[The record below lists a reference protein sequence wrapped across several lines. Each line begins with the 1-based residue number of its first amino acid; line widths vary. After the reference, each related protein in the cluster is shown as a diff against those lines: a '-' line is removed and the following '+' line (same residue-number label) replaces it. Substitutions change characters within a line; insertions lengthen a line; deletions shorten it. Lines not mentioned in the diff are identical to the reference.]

1 MKKNFLLL
9 LSLMLLLSVS
19 AIAGPRSYQ
28 QAKAIAQ
35 RQAAM
40 LGIEMDA
47 EVAAS
52 AKAAPRMSVSSAVS
66 PSATCYYVFA
76 NGEDKGFTIVSGDDR
91 MPEVVGYSAQ
101 GTYDPDHLPAN
112 YVGFMKAYQETVEAL
127 LKGDAQVSGGLAEA
141 RQWRAERAGTAA
153 VAPLLGG
160 IKWNQGTPYNNMCPL
175 YEDTNG
181 TKRSV
186 TGCVATAMAQ
196 VMMYYQYPKKL
207 KSTIESYNTQTYG
220 IQIPEISSGATYDWD
235 NMLPDYSKSDYNSA
249 QADAVAKLMYHCGAA
264 VKMDYGPLSGA
275 NVTPAILATYF
286 GYDADLMQDLTRT
299 VFTLQQWMTLI
310 DNELKAKRP
319 ILYSGQ
325 ASDGGHEFVCDGSDG
340 KGLYHINWGWG
351 GYQDGYFDLT
361 ILQPQ
366 KGGAGSGSAVDGY
379 NRNCSMII
387 GIAPDNDKV
396 DEPLASY
403 PQIMSINQNAQCG
416 ITWTKTTRANVS
428 DNFLAEATTCFANQS
443 TSDFIGY
450 FAYGIKKGNGSI
462 VPVSN
467 YSRQWNMPKVLPDGR
482 TYGTYDQNPTLTISY
497 PFPQGINVIYPI
509 YSSDTKNWHVCS
521 FYNNQPFII
530 NVDATKLTPV
540 TTPLAATVTAED
552 GLYTGMTNPLTVT
565 FTNSMD
571 MEFNG
576 LVNIYTNTKD
586 NTKPSSP
593 DFDLYITIPARGSV
607 TRQIELPETS
617 SSQQYLWITD
627 VANKEAAIVNGQL
640 FTLTTA
646 AAPNFTI
653 VSSESNATPGKFGE
667 GICYSAKCKLPLV
680 EDDKLVVRFGVR
692 NTGGPGYLDYC
703 FVPYNA
709 ETNKGW
715 IEPNRARA
723 AGNGAI
729 TYVEYTVTPDEV
741 GSHSILVYFNS
752 YDFTTKQYSEFA
764 NCTIGRHYYDIV
776 TGSGQKW
783 IKGNA
788 LIAYVTGVPSS
799 ISSVKIDAGTYVR
812 GEKGAVVIKTDAD
825 KRVGVY
831 HISGQKMA
839 EVRLTAGQEQTVAL
853 RPGLYIV
860 DGIKMM
866 VR

>member
-1 MKKNFLLL
+1 MKKDLLLL

-160 IKWNQGTPYNNMCPL
+160 IKWNQMAPYNNRCPL
-175 YEDTNG
+175 YDGTN
-181 TKRSV
+181 RSV

-196 VMMYYQYPKKL
+196 VMMYYQYPKEL
-207 KSTIESYNTQTYG
+207 KSTIEAYTTKSKG
-220 IQIPEISSGATYDWD
+220 IKIPAINSGETYDWD
-235 NMLPDYSKSDYNSA
+235 NMLPDYSKTDYSSA

-264 VKMDYGPLSGA
+264 VKMDYGPSSGA

-299 VFTLQQWMTLI
+299 CFTLQQWMTLV

-325 ASDGGHEFVCDGSDG
+325 SSGGGHEFVCDGSDG

-379 NRNCSMII
+379 NRDCSMII
-387 GIAPDNDKV
+387 GIAPDNGMV

-403 PQIMSINQNAQCG
+403 PQIMSMDHGGMTG
-416 ITWTKTTRANVS
+416 ITWTKTTREHVLES
-428 DNFLAEATTCFANQS
+428 FQAEARTCFVNQS
-443 TSDFIGY
+443 TTDFSGY
-450 FAYGIKKGNGSI
+450 FAYGIKANGTI
-462 VPVSN
+462 VRVSDYEGGRN
-467 YSRQWNMPKVLPDGR
+467 LPAVKPNGA
-482 TYGTYDQNPTLTISY
+482 TYGTYGDNPELTISY
-497 PFPQGINVIYPI
+497 PFPQGINVIYPV
-509 YSSDTKNWHVCS
+509 YSYDAKNWHVCS

-530 NVDATKLTPV
+530 DVDATKMTPV

-552 GLYTGMTNPLTVT
+552 GLYKGMTNPLTVT

-627 VANKEAAIVNGQL
+627 VANKDEAIVNGQL
-640 FTLTTA
+640 FTLTTV
-646 AAPNFTI
+646 AAPNFTV
-653 VSSESNATPGKFGE
+653 VSSECNATPGQFGVGKYYE
-667 GICYSAKCKLPLV
+667 VDYKLPLV
-680 EDDKLVVRFGVR
+680 DDDKFVVKFGVK

-709 ETNKGW
+709 ETMKGRTY
-715 IEPNRARA
+715 PYKVRA

-729 TYVEYTVTPDEV
+729 TYVEYTVTPEDV
-741 GSHSILVYFNS
+741 GNNSIIVYFNF
-752 YDFTTKQYSEFA
+752 YDFATGRWIDTP
-764 NCTIGRHYYDIV
+764 CTIPSYKIYTP
-776 TGSGQKW
+776 TGSYRNL
-783 IKGNA
+783 KGNT

-799 ISSVKIDAGTYVR
+799 ISSVKTDAGTYVR

-825 KRVGVY
+825 KRVGIY
-831 HISGQKMA
+831 HVGGQKTA
-839 EVRLTAGQEQTVAL
+839 EVRLTAGQEQAVAL
-853 RPGLYIV
+853 RPGIYIV
-860 DGIKMM
+860 EGIKVV

>member
-1 MKKNFLLL
+1 MKKDLLLL

-160 IKWNQGTPYNNMCPL
+160 IKWNQMAPYNNMCPS
-175 YEDTNG
+175 YNG
-181 TKRSV
+181 TNRAV

-196 VMMYYQYPKKL
+196 VMMYYQYPKEL
-207 KSTIESYNTQTYG
+207 KATIKAYTAKSYG

-264 VKMDYGPLSGA
+264 VKMNYGPSSGA
-275 NVTPAILATYF
+275 NVTPIILATYF

-361 ILQPQ
+361 ILQPT

-379 NRNCSMII
+379 NRDCSMII
-387 GIAPDNDKV
+387 GIAPDNGKV

-403 PQIMSINQNAQCG
+403 PQIMSMDHGGMTG
-416 ITWTKTTRANVS
+416 ITWTKTTREHVLES
-428 DNFLAEATTCFANQS
+428 FQAEANTCFVNQS
-443 TSDFIGY
+443 TTDFTGY
-450 FAYGIKKGNGSI
+450 FAYGIKANGTI
-462 VPVSN
+462 VLVSN
-467 YSRQWNMPKVLPDGR
+467 YSRIFTLRAVKPDGG
-482 TYGTYDQNPTLTISY
+482 TYGTYGKNLELTINY
-497 PFPQGINVIYPI
+497 PFPMGINVIYPI

-530 NVDATKLTPV
+530 NVDATTLSPV

-552 GLYTGMTNPLTVT
+552 GLYKGMTNPLTVT

-586 NTKPSSP
+586 NTKPSLP

-627 VANKEAAIVNGQL
+627 VANKDEVIVNGQQ

-646 AAPNFTI
+646 AAPNFTV

-667 GICYSAKCKLPLV
+667 GKYYENDYKLPLV

-692 NTGGPGYLDYC
+692 NTGGPGYLDCC
-703 FVPYNA
+703 FVPRNA
-709 ETNKGW
+709 NTMAGRTYPYKV
-715 IEPNRARA
+715 RA

-729 TYVEYTVTPDEV
+729 TYVEYTVTPEDV
-741 GSHSILVYFNS
+741 GNNSIIVYFNF
-752 YDFTTKQYSEFA
+752 YDFA
-764 NCTIGRHYYDIV
+764 
-776 TGSGQKW
+776 TGKW
-783 IKGNA
+783 IDTPYTIPAYRIYASTGTGYKNLRGNA

-799 ISSVKIDAGTYVR
+799 ISSVKTDAGTYVR

-825 KRVGVY
+825 KRVGIY

-839 EVRLTAGQEQTVAL
+839 DVRLTAGQEQTVAL

>member
-1 MKKNFLLL
+1 MKKDLLLL

-141 RQWRAERAGTAA
+141 RQWRAERANSAA

-181 TKRSV
+181 TNRSV

-196 VMMYYQYPKKL
+196 VMMYYRYPEKL
-207 KSTIESYNTQTYG
+207 KSTIESYTTKAYG
-220 IQIPEISSGATYDWD
+220 INIPAIYSGATYDWD

-264 VKMDYGPLSGA
+264 VKMDYGPSSGA

-325 ASDGGHEFVCDGSDG
+325 SSDGGHEFVCDGSDG

-361 ILQPQ
+361 ILQPT

-379 NRNCSMII
+379 NRDCSMII
-387 GIAPDNDKV
+387 GIAPDNGKV

-403 PQIMSINQNAQCG
+403 PQIMSMDHGGMTG
-416 ITWTKTTRANVS
+416 ITWTKTTREHVLES
-428 DNFLAEATTCFANQS
+428 FQAEANTCFVNQS
-443 TSDFIGY
+443 TTDFTGY
-450 FAYGIKKGNGSI
+450 FAYGIKANGTI
-462 VPVSN
+462 VLVSN
-467 YSRQWNMPKVLPDGR
+467 YSRIFTLRAVKPDGG
-482 TYGTYDQNPTLTISY
+482 TYGTYGKNLELTINY
-497 PFPQGINVIYPI
+497 PFPMGINVIYPI

-552 GLYTGMTNPLTVT
+552 GLYKGMTNPLTVT

-646 AAPNFTI
+646 AAPNFTV

-667 GICYSAKCKLPLV
+667 GKYYENDYKLPLV
-680 EDDKLVVRFGVR
+680 EDDKLVVKFGVK

-715 IEPNRARA
+715 IVPNRARA

-741 GSHSILVYFNS
+741 GSHSIIVYLNF
-752 YDFTTKQYSEFA
+752 YDFATGKWIDTPF
-764 NCTIGRHYYDIV
+764 TIPNYRIYAS
-776 TGSGQKW
+776 TGSGYKN

-831 HISGQKMA
+831 HVGGQKTA

-853 RPGLYIV
+853 RPGIYIV
-860 DGIKMM
+860 EGIKVM

>member
-127 LKGDAQVSGGLAEA
+127 LKGDAQVSGGLAEV
-141 RQWRAERAGTAA
+141 RQWRAERAGSAA

-160 IKWNQGTPYNNMCPL
+160 IKWNQIAPYNNMCPL
-175 YEDTNG
+175 YDGTN
-181 TKRSV
+181 RSV

-196 VMMYYQYPKKL
+196 VMMYYQYPKEL
-207 KSTIESYNTQTYG
+207 KTTIKAYNTQTYG

-235 NMLPDYSKSDYNSA
+235 NMLPDYSKSDYSSA

-275 NVTPAILATYF
+275 NVTPTILATYF
-286 GYDADLMQDLTRT
+286 DYDADLMQDLTRT

-387 GIAPDNDKV
+387 GIAPDNGKV

-462 VPVSN
+462 VLVSN

-627 VANKEAAIVNGQL
+627 VANKDEVIVIGQL

-646 AAPNFTI
+646 AAPNFTV

-667 GICYSAKCKLPLV
+667 GKYYENDYKLPLV
-680 EDDKLVVRFGVR
+680 EDDKLMVRFGVR

-752 YDFTTKQYSEFA
+752 FDFTTNNYSEFA
-764 NCTIGRHYYDIV
+764 NCTIGTHYYDIV

-825 KRVGVY
+825 KHVGIY
-831 HISGQKMA
+831 HVGGQKTA

>member
-1 MKKNFLLL
+1 MKKDLLLL

-160 IKWNQGTPYNNMCPL
+160 IKWNQTEPYNNRCPL
-175 YEDTNG
+175 YDGTN
-181 TKRSV
+181 RSV

-196 VMMYYQYPKKL
+196 VMMYYRYPKAL
-207 KSTIESYNTQTYG
+207 KTTIKAYNTQTYG
-220 IQIPEISSGATYDWD
+220 LQIPEISSGATYDWD
-235 NMLPDYSKSDYNSA
+235 NMLPDYSKSGYTSA
-249 QADAVAKLMYHCGAA
+249 QTDAVAKLMYHCGAA
-264 VKMDYGPLSGA
+264 VEMNYGPSSGA

-299 VFTLQQWMTLI
+299 CFSLQQWMTLI

-319 ILYSGQ
+319 ILYSGKS
-325 ASDGGHEFVCDGSDG
+325 SDGGHEFVCDGSDG

-379 NRNCSMII
+379 NRKCSMII
-387 GIAPDNDKV
+387 GIAPDNGKM

-403 PQIMSINQNAQCG
+403 PQIMSMDHGGMTG
-416 ITWTKTTRANVS
+416 ITWTKTTREYVWES
-428 DNFLAEATTCFANQS
+428 FQAEARTCFANQS
-443 TSDFIGY
+443 TTDFSGY
-450 FAYGIKKGNGSI
+450 FAYGIKANGTI
-462 VPVSN
+462 VLVSN
-467 YSRQWNMPKVLPDGR
+467 YSRIFTLRAVDPDGGSWG
-482 TYGTYDQNPTLTISY
+482 TYGNNPELTISY
-497 PFPQGINVIYPI
+497 PFPRGINVIYPV
-509 YSSDTKNWHVCS
+509 YSYDTKNWHVCS

-530 NVDATKLTPV
+530 DVDATKMTPV
-540 TTPLAATVTAED
+540 TTPLAATVTAEE

-586 NTKPSSP
+586 NTKPRSP

-627 VANKEAAIVNGQL
+627 EANKDEAIVNGQL
-640 FTLTTA
+640 FTLTTVT
-646 AAPNFTI
+646 APKFTV
-653 VSSESNATPGKFGE
+653 VSSESNATPGKFGVGKYYE
-667 GICYSAKCKLPLV
+667 VDYKLPLV

-709 ETNKGW
+709 ETNRGW
-715 IEPNRARA
+715 IEPDRARA

-741 GSHSILVYFNS
+741 GSHSILVYFNF
-752 YDFTTKQYSEFA
+752 YDFATRKWIDTPY
-764 NCTIGRHYYDIV
+764 TIPDYRIYTP
-776 TGSGQKW
+776 TGSSRKL
-783 IKGNA
+783 KGNA

-799 ISSVKIDAGTYVR
+799 ISSVKTDAGTYVR
-812 GEKGAVVIKTDAD
+812 GEKGAVAIKTDAD
-825 KRVGVY
+825 KRVGIY
-831 HISGQKMA
+831 HVGGQKTA

-853 RPGLYIV
+853 RPGIYIV
-860 DGIKMM
+860 EGIKVV

>member
-127 LKGDAQVSGGLAEA
+127 LKGDAQVSGGLAEV

-153 VAPLLGG
+153 VAPLLDG
-160 IKWNQGTPYNNMCPL
+160 IKWDQREPYNNMCPL
-175 YEDTNG
+175 YEGTN
-181 TKRSV
+181 RSV

-196 VMMYYQYPKKL
+196 VMMYYQYPKEL
-207 KSTIESYNTQTYG
+207 ETTIKAYNTQTYG

-387 GIAPDNDKV
+387 GIAPDNGKV

-627 VANKEAAIVNGQL
+627 VANKDEVIVNGQL

-646 AAPNFTI
+646 AAPNFTV

-680 EDDKLVVRFGVR
+680 EDDKLVVRFGVK

>member
-160 IKWNQGTPYNNMCPL
+160 IKWNQRAPYNNMCPL
-175 YEDTNG
+175 YEGTN
-181 TKRSV
+181 RSV

-264 VKMDYGPLSGA
+264 VKMDYGPSSGA
-275 NVTPAILATYF
+275 NVTPTILATYF

-366 KGGAGSGSAVDGY
+366 KRGAGSGSAVDGY

-387 GIAPDNDKV
+387 GIAPDNGKV

-416 ITWTKTTRANVS
+416 ITWTNTTRANVS

-530 NVDATKLTPV
+530 NVDATNLTPV

-646 AAPNFTI
+646 AAPNFTV

-680 EDDKLVVRFGVR
+680 EDDKLMVRFGVR

-752 YDFTTKQYSEFA
+752 YDFTTNNYSEFA

>member
-47 EVAAS
+47 EVTAS

-127 LKGDAQVSGGLAEA
+127 LKGDAQVSGGLAEV
-141 RQWRAERAGTAA
+141 RQWRAERAGSAA
-153 VAPLLGG
+153 VAPLLDG
-160 IKWNQGTPYNNMCPL
+160 IKWDQREPYNNMCPL
-175 YEDTNG
+175 YEGTN
-181 TKRSV
+181 RSV

-361 ILQPQ
+361 ILQPT

-387 GIAPDNDKV
+387 GIAPDNGKV

-450 FAYGIKKGNGSI
+450 FAYGIKMANGTI
-462 VPVSN
+462 VRVSN
-467 YSRQWNMPKVLPDGR
+467 YNGLWELPAVKPDGG

-627 VANKEAAIVNGQL
+627 VANKDEVIVNGQL

-646 AAPNFTI
+646 AAPNFTV

-667 GICYSAKCKLPLV
+667 GICYRAKCKLPLV
-680 EDDKLVVRFGVR
+680 EDDKLVVRFGVK

-741 GSHSILVYFNS
+741 GSHSIIVYLNF
-752 YDFTTKQYSEFA
+752 YDFATGKWIDTPF
-764 NCTIGRHYYDIV
+764 TIPNYRIYAS
-776 TGSGQKW
+776 TGSGYKN

-799 ISSVKIDAGTYVR
+799 ISSVKTDAGTYVR

>member
-1 MKKNFLLL
+1 
-9 LSLMLLLSVS
+9 MLLLSVS

-160 IKWNQGTPYNNMCPL
+160 IKWNQGASYNNMCPL
-175 YEDTNG
+175 YDGTN
-181 TKRSV
+181 RSV

-196 VMMYYQYPKKL
+196 VMMYYQYPKEL
-207 KSTIESYNTQTYG
+207 KTTIKAYNTQTYG

-264 VKMDYGPLSGA
+264 VKMDYGPSSGA
-275 NVTPAILATYF
+275 NVTPTILATYF

-340 KGLYHINWGWG
+340 NGLYHINWGWG

-361 ILQPQ
+361 ILQPT

-379 NRNCSMII
+379 NRDCSMII
-387 GIAPDNDKV
+387 GIAPDNGKV

-482 TYGTYDQNPTLTISY
+482 TYGTYDQNPTLTINY
-497 PFPQGINVIYPI
+497 PFPRGINVIYPI

-521 FYNNQPFII
+521 FSNNQPFII

-627 VANKEAAIVNGQL
+627 VANNDEVIVNGQL

-646 AAPNFTI
+646 AAPNFTV

-667 GICYSAKCKLPLV
+667 GKYYENDYKLPLV

-741 GSHSILVYFNS
+741 GSHSIIVYLNF
-752 YDFTTKQYSEFA
+752 YDFATGKWIDTPF
-764 NCTIGRHYYDIV
+764 TIPNYRIYAS
-776 TGSGQKW
+776 TGSGYKN

-799 ISSVKIDAGTYVR
+799 ISSVKTDAGTYVR
-812 GEKGAVVIKTDAD
+812 GEKGAVVIKTDVD

-839 EVRLTAGQEQTVAL
+839 EVRLTAGQEQTVVL

>member
-1 MKKNFLLL
+1 MKKDLLLL

-28 QAKAIAQ
+28 QAKEIAQ

-160 IKWNQGTPYNNMCPL
+160 IKWNQTEPYNNRCPL
-175 YEDTNG
+175 YDGTN
-181 TKRSV
+181 RSV

-196 VMMYYQYPKKL
+196 VMMYHQYPKEL
-207 KSTIESYNTQTYG
+207 KATIKAYTTKSKG
-220 IQIPEISSGATYDWD
+220 IGIPEISSGATYDWD
-235 NMLPDYSKSDYNSA
+235 NMLPDYSQSDYSSA

-264 VKMDYGPLSGA
+264 VEMNYGPSSGA

-299 VFTLQQWMTLI
+299 CFSLQQWMTLI

-319 ILYSGQ
+319 ILYSGKS
-325 ASDGGHEFVCDGSDG
+325 SDGGHEFVCDGSDG

-379 NRNCSMII
+379 NRKCSMII
-387 GIAPDNDKV
+387 GIAPDNGMV

-403 PQIMSINQNAQCG
+403 PQIMSMDHGGMTG
-416 ITWTKTTRANVS
+416 ITWTKTTREHVLES
-428 DNFLAEATTCFANQS
+428 FQAEAKTCFVNQS
-443 TSDFIGY
+443 TTDFSGY
-450 FAYGIKKGNGSI
+450 FAYGIKANGTI
-462 VPVSN
+462 VLVSD
-467 YSRQWNMPKVLPDGR
+467 YEGLWNLPAVKPDGSTWG
-482 TYGTYDQNPTLTISY
+482 TYGDNPELTISY
-497 PFPQGINVIYPI
+497 PFPQGINVIYPV
-509 YSSDTKNWHVCS
+509 YSYDTKNWHVCS

-530 NVDATKLTPV
+530 DVDATTMTPV
-540 TTPLAATVTAED
+540 TTPLAATVTAEE

-565 FTNSMD
+565 FTNSLD

-593 DFDLYITIPARGSV
+593 DFDLYITIPACGSV

-627 VANKEAAIVNGQL
+627 EANKDEAIVNGQR

-646 AAPNFTI
+646 AAPNFTV
-653 VSSESNATPGKFGE
+653 VSSECNATPGQFGVGKYYE
-667 GICYSAKCKLPLV
+667 VDYKLPLV
-680 EDDKLVVRFGVR
+680 DDDKFIVRFGVR

-709 ETNKGW
+709 NAMGCW
-715 IEPNRARA
+715 VEPNRVRA

-741 GSHSILVYFNS
+741 GSHSILVYFNF
-752 YDFTTKQYSEFA
+752 YDFATRKWIDTPY
-764 NCTIGRHYYDIV
+764 TIPDYRIYTP
-776 TGSGQKW
+776 TGSSRKL
-783 IKGNA
+783 KGNA

-799 ISSVKIDAGTYVR
+799 ISSVKTDAGTYVR

-825 KRVGVY
+825 KRVGIY
-831 HISGQKMA
+831 HVGGQKTA
-839 EVRLTAGQEQTVAL
+839 EVCLTAGQEQTVAL
-853 RPGLYIV
+853 RPGIYIV
-860 DGIKMM
+860 EGIKVV

>member
-1 MKKNFLLL
+1 MKKDLLLL

-66 PSATCYYVFA
+66 PFATCYYVFA

-160 IKWNQGTPYNNMCPL
+160 IKWNQMAPYNNMCPS
-175 YEDTNG
+175 YNG
-181 TKRSV
+181 TNRAV

-196 VMMYYQYPKKL
+196 VMMYYQYPKEL
-207 KSTIESYNTQTYG
+207 KATIKAYTAKSYG

-264 VKMDYGPLSGA
+264 VKMDYGPSSGA

-340 KGLYHINWGWG
+340 NGLYHINWGWG

-361 ILQPQ
+361 ILQPT

-379 NRNCSMII
+379 NRDCSMII
-387 GIAPDNDKV
+387 GIAPDNGKV

-403 PQIMSINQNAQCG
+403 PQIMSMDHGGMTG
-416 ITWTKTTRANVS
+416 ITWTKTTREHVLES
-428 DNFLAEATTCFANQS
+428 FQAEANTCFVNQS
-443 TSDFIGY
+443 TTDFTGY
-450 FAYGIKKGNGSI
+450 FAYGIKANGTI
-462 VPVSN
+462 VLVSN
-467 YSRQWNMPKVLPDGR
+467 YSRIFTLRAVKPDGG
-482 TYGTYDQNPTLTISY
+482 TYGTYGKNLELSINY
-497 PFPQGINVIYPI
+497 PFPMGINVIYPI

-552 GLYTGMTNPLTVT
+552 GLYKGMTNPLTVT

-576 LVNIYTNTKD
+576 LVKIYTNTIS
-586 NTKPSSP
+586 TKPSSP

-627 VANKEAAIVNGQL
+627 VANKNEVIVNGQL

-646 AAPNFTI
+646 AAPNFTV

-667 GICYSAKCKLPLV
+667 GKYYENDYKLPLV

-692 NTGGPGYLDYC
+692 NTGGPGYLDCC
-703 FVPYNA
+703 FVPRNA
-709 ETNKGW
+709 NTMAGRTYPYKV
-715 IEPNRARA
+715 RA

-729 TYVEYTVTPDEV
+729 TYVEYTVTPEDV
-741 GSHSILVYFNS
+741 GNNSIIVYFNF
-752 YDFTTKQYSEFA
+752 YDFA
-764 NCTIGRHYYDIV
+764 
-776 TGSGQKW
+776 TGKW
-783 IKGNA
+783 IDTPYTIPAYRIYASTGTGYKNLKGNA

-799 ISSVKIDAGTYVR
+799 ISSVKTDAGTYVR

-831 HISGQKMA
+831 HISGQKIA
-839 EVRLTAGQEQTVAL
+839 DVRLTAGQEQTVVL

>member
-127 LKGDAQVSGGLAEA
+127 LKGDAQVSGGLAEV
-141 RQWRAERAGTAA
+141 RQWRAERAGSAA
-153 VAPLLGG
+153 VAPLLDG
-160 IKWNQGTPYNNMCPL
+160 IKWDQREPYNNMCPL
-175 YEDTNG
+175 YKGTN
-181 TKRSV
+181 RSV

-196 VMMYYQYPKKL
+196 VMMYYQYPKEL
-207 KSTIESYNTQTYG
+207 ETTIKAYNTQTYG

-264 VKMDYGPLSGA
+264 VKMDYGPSSGA

-325 ASDGGHEFVCDGSDG
+325 ASDEGHEFVCDGSDG

-387 GIAPDNDKV
+387 GIAPDNGKV

-627 VANKEAAIVNGQL
+627 VANKDEVIVNGQL

-646 AAPNFTI
+646 AAPNFTV

-680 EDDKLVVRFGVR
+680 EDDKLVVRFGVK

-709 ETNKGW
+709 ETKKGW

-799 ISSVKIDAGTYVR
+799 ISSVKTDAGTYVR
-812 GEKGAVVIKTDAD
+812 GEKGAVVIKTDVD

>member
-127 LKGDAQVSGGLAEA
+127 LKGDAQVSRGLAEV

-153 VAPLLGG
+153 VAPLLDG
-160 IKWNQGTPYNNMCPL
+160 IKWDQREPYNNMCPL
-175 YEDTNG
+175 YEGTN
-181 TKRSV
+181 RSV

-196 VMMYYQYPKKL
+196 VMMYYQYPKEL
-207 KSTIESYNTQTYG
+207 KTTIKAYNTQTYG

-325 ASDGGHEFVCDGSDG
+325 ASDGGHVFVCDGSDG

-361 ILQPQ
+361 ILQPT

-387 GIAPDNDKV
+387 GIAPDNGKV

-416 ITWTKTTRANVS
+416 ITWTMTTRANVS

-627 VANKEAAIVNGQL
+627 VANKDEVIVNGQL

-646 AAPNFTI
+646 AAPNFTV

-741 GSHSILVYFNS
+741 GSHSIIVYLNF
-752 YDFTTKQYSEFA
+752 YDFATGKWIDTPF
-764 NCTIGRHYYDIV
+764 TIPNYRIYASTD
-776 TGSGQKW
+776 SGYKN

-799 ISSVKIDAGTYVR
+799 LSSVKIDAGTYVR

-839 EVRLTAGQEQTVAL
+839 EVRLTAGQEQTVVL

>member
-1 MKKNFLLL
+1 MKKIFLLL
-9 LSLMLLLSVS
+9 FSLMLLLSVS

-52 AKAAPRMSVSSAVS
+52 AKVAPRMSVSSAVS

-127 LKGDAQVSGGLAEA
+127 LKGDAQVSGGLTEA
-141 RQWRAERAGTAA
+141 RQWRAERASSAA

-160 IKWNQGTPYNNMCPL
+160 IKWDQREPYNNRCPL
-175 YEDTNG
+175 YKGTN
-181 TKRSV
+181 RSV

-207 KSTIESYNTQTYG
+207 KSTIEGYTTKTYK
-220 IQIPEISSGATYDWD
+220 INVPNIYSGATYDWD
-235 NMLPDYSKSDYNSA
+235 NMLPDYSKSDYSSA

-264 VKMDYGPLSGA
+264 VKMDYGPSSGA
-275 NVTPAILATYF
+275 NVTPTILATYF

-319 ILYSGQ
+319 ILYSGKS
-325 ASDGGHEFVCDGSDG
+325 SDGGHEFVCDGSDG
-340 KGLYHINWGWG
+340 NGLYHINWGWG

-361 ILQPQ
+361 ILQPT

-379 NRNCSMII
+379 NRDCSMII
-387 GIAPDNDKV
+387 GIAPDNGKV

-416 ITWTKTTRANVS
+416 ITWTKTTRARVS
-428 DNFLAEATTCFANQS
+428 ENFQAEATTCFANQS
-443 TSDFIGY
+443 TTDFNGY
-450 FAYGIKKGNGSI
+450 FAYGIKKGNGTI
-462 VPVSN
+462 QLVSN
-467 YSRQWNMPKVLPDGR
+467 YSGPWNMPKVTPDGR
-482 TYGTYDQNPTLTISY
+482 TYSTYDQNPTLTISY
-497 PFPQGINVIYPI
+497 PFPQGTNVIYPI
-509 YSSDTKNWHVCS
+509 YSSDTKNWHICS
-521 FYNNQPFII
+521 FSNNQPFII
-530 NVDATKLTPV
+530 NVDATTLSPV
-540 TTPLAATVTAED
+540 TTPLAATVTAKD

-576 LVNIYTNTKD
+576 LVNIYTNTTS
-586 NTKPSSP
+586 TKPSSKV
-593 DFDLYITIPARGSV
+593 FDLYITIPARGSV
-607 TRQIELPETS
+607 TRQIEIPETS

-627 VANKEAAIVNGQL
+627 VANKEAVLVNGQR

-646 AAPNFTI
+646 AAPNFTV

-667 GICYSAKCKLPLV
+667 GICNRAKCKLPLV
-680 EDDKLVVRFGVR
+680 EDDKLVVRFGVK

-709 ETNKGW
+709 ETNKGR
-715 IEPNRARA
+715 PYPYSVRA

-729 TYVEYTVTPDEV
+729 TYVEYTITPNEV
-741 GSHSILVYFNS
+741 GSHSILVYFNF
-752 YDFTTKQYSEFA
+752 YDFATGKWIDTPCEIPSYKIYVS
-764 NCTIGRHYYDIV
+764 
-776 TGSGQKW
+776 TGSAYMNL
-783 IKGNA
+783 KGNS

-799 ISSVKIDAGTYVR
+799 ISSVKTDARTYVR

-825 KRVGVY
+825 KRVGIY
-831 HISGQKMA
+831 HISGQKITD
-839 EVRLTAGQEQTVAL
+839 VRLTAGQEQTVAL

-860 DGIKMM
+860 DGIKIM

>member
-47 EVAAS
+47 EVTAS

-127 LKGDAQVSGGLAEA
+127 LKGDAQVSGGLAEV

-153 VAPLLGG
+153 VAPLLDG
-160 IKWNQGTPYNNMCPL
+160 IKWDQREPYNNMCPL
-175 YEDTNG
+175 YDGTN
-181 TKRSV
+181 RSV

-196 VMMYYQYPKKL
+196 VMMYYQYPKEL
-207 KSTIESYNTQTYG
+207 KTTIKAYNTQTYG

-361 ILQPQ
+361 ILQPT

-387 GIAPDNDKV
+387 GIAPDNGKV

-443 TSDFIGY
+443 TSYFIGY

-482 TYGTYDQNPTLTISY
+482 TYGTYDQNPTLTINY

-540 TTPLAATVTAED
+540 TTPLAVTVTAED

-646 AAPNFTI
+646 AAPNFTV

-667 GICYSAKCKLPLV
+667 GKYYENDYKLPLV
-680 EDDKLVVRFGVR
+680 EDDKLVVRFGVK
-692 NTGGPGYLDYC
+692 NTGGPGYLDCC
-703 FVPYNA
+703 FVPRNA
-709 ETNKGW
+709 NTMAGRTYPYKV
-715 IEPNRARA
+715 RA

-729 TYVEYTVTPDEV
+729 TYVEYTVTPEDV
-741 GSHSILVYFNS
+741 GSHSIIVYLNF
-752 YDFTTKQYSEFA
+752 YDFATGKWIDTPF
-764 NCTIGRHYYDIV
+764 TIPNYRIYAS
-776 TGSGQKW
+776 TGSGYKN

-799 ISSVKIDAGTYVR
+799 ISSVKTDAGTYVR
-812 GEKGAVVIKTDAD
+812 GEKGAVVIRTDAD

>member
-1 MKKNFLLL
+1 MKKDLLLL

-160 IKWNQGTPYNNMCPL
+160 IKWNQGAPYNNMCPL
-175 YEDTNG
+175 YDGTN
-181 TKRSV
+181 RSV

-196 VMMYYQYPKKL
+196 VMMYYQYPKEL
-207 KSTIESYNTQTYG
+207 KATIKAYTAKSYG

-264 VKMDYGPLSGA
+264 VKMNYGPSSGA
-275 NVTPAILATYF
+275 NVTPIILATYF

-340 KGLYHINWGWG
+340 NGLYHINWGWG

-361 ILQPQ
+361 ILQPT

-379 NRNCSMII
+379 NRDCSMII
-387 GIAPDNDKV
+387 GIAPDNGKV

-403 PQIMSINQNAQCG
+403 PQIMSMDHGGMTG
-416 ITWTKTTRANVS
+416 ITWTKTTREHVLES
-428 DNFLAEATTCFANQS
+428 FQAEANTCFVNQS
-443 TSDFIGY
+443 TTDFTGY
-450 FAYGIKKGNGSI
+450 FAYGIKANGTI
-462 VPVSN
+462 VLVSN
-467 YSRQWNMPKVLPDGR
+467 YSRIFTLRAVKPDGG
-482 TYGTYDQNPTLTISY
+482 TYGTYGKNLELTINY
-497 PFPQGINVIYPI
+497 PFPMGINVIYPI

-552 GLYTGMTNPLTVT
+552 GLYKGMTNPLMVT

-586 NTKPSSP
+586 NTKPSSK

-627 VANKEAAIVNGQL
+627 VANKEAAIVNGQH
-640 FTLTTA
+640 FTLTTV
-646 AAPNFTI
+646 AAPNFTV

-667 GICYSAKCKLPLV
+667 GKYYENDYKLPLV

-692 NTGGPGYLDYC
+692 NTGGPGYLDCC
-703 FVPYNA
+703 FVPRNA
-709 ETNKGW
+709 NTMAGRTYPYKV
-715 IEPNRARA
+715 RA

-729 TYVEYTVTPDEV
+729 TYVEYTVTPEDV
-741 GSHSILVYFNS
+741 GNNSIIVYFNF
-752 YDFTTKQYSEFA
+752 YDFA
-764 NCTIGRHYYDIV
+764 
-776 TGSGQKW
+776 TGKW
-783 IKGNA
+783 IDTPYTIPAYRIYASTGTGYKNLRGNA

-799 ISSVKIDAGTYVR
+799 ISSVKTDAGTYVR

-825 KRVGVY
+825 KRVSVY

-839 EVRLTAGQEQTVAL
+839 EVRLTAGQEQTVVL

>member
-1 MKKNFLLL
+1 MKKDLLLL

-19 AIAGPRSYQ
+19 AIASPRSYQ

-101 GTYDPDHLPAN
+101 GTYDPDHLPVN

-160 IKWNQGTPYNNMCPL
+160 IKWNQTEPYNNRCPL
-175 YEDTNG
+175 YDGTN
-181 TKRSV
+181 RSV

-196 VMMYYQYPKKL
+196 VMMYHQYPKEL
-207 KSTIESYNTQTYG
+207 KATIKAYITKSKG
-220 IQIPEISSGATYDWD
+220 IEIPAINSGETYDWD
-235 NMLPDYSKSDYNSA
+235 NMLPDYSQSDYTSA

-264 VKMDYGPLSGA
+264 VEMNYGPSSGA

-299 VFTLQQWMTLI
+299 CFTLQQWMTLI

-319 ILYSGQ
+319 ILYSGKS
-325 ASDGGHEFVCDGSDG
+325 SDGGHEFVCDGSDG

-361 ILQPQ
+361 ILQPK

-379 NRNCSMII
+379 NRDCSMII
-387 GIAPDNDKV
+387 GIAPDNGMV

-403 PQIMSINQNAQCG
+403 PQIMSMDHG
-416 ITWTKTTRANVS
+416 GMTSITWTKTTREHVLES
-428 DNFLAEATTCFANQS
+428 FLAEAKTCFVNQS
-443 TSDFIGY
+443 TTDFSGY
-450 FAYGIKKGNGSI
+450 FAYGIKANGTI
-462 VPVSN
+462 VRVSD
-467 YSRQWNMPKVLPDGR
+467 YEGGWNLPAVKPDGSTWG
-482 TYGTYDQNPTLTISY
+482 TYGNNPELTISY
-497 PFPQGINVIYPI
+497 PFPPGINVIYPV
-509 YSSDTKNWHVCS
+509 YSYDTKNWHVCS

-530 NVDATKLTPV
+530 DVDATTMTPV

-552 GLYTGMTNPLTVT
+552 GLYTGMTNSLTVT

-576 LVNIYTNTKD
+576 LVNIYTNTKE
-586 NTKPSSP
+586 NTKPRSP
-593 DFDLYITIPARGSV
+593 DFDLYITVPACGSV

-627 VANKEAAIVNGQL
+627 EANKDEAIVNGQR

-646 AAPNFTI
+646 AAPNFTV
-653 VSSESNATPGKFGE
+653 VSSECNATPGKFGV
-667 GICYSAKCKLPLV
+667 GKYYAVDYKLPLV
-680 EDDKLVVRFGVR
+680 DDDKLVVKFGVK

-709 ETNKGW
+709 NAMGCW
-715 IEPNRARA
+715 VEPNRVRA

-741 GSHSILVYFNS
+741 GSHSILVYFNF
-752 YDFTTKQYSEFA
+752 YDFATRKRIDTPY
-764 NCTIGRHYYDIV
+764 TIPDYRIYTS

-799 ISSVKIDAGTYVR
+799 ISSVKTDAGSYVR
-812 GEKGAVVIKTDAD
+812 GEKGAVTIKTDAD
-825 KRVGVY
+825 KRVGIY
-831 HISGQKMA
+831 HIGGQKTA
-839 EVRLTAGQEQTVAL
+839 EVRLTAGQEQIVAL
-853 RPGLYIV
+853 RPGIYIV
-860 DGIKMM
+860 EGIKVV

>member
-1 MKKNFLLL
+1 MKKDLLLL

-47 EVAAS
+47 EVTAS

-141 RQWRAERAGTAA
+141 RQWRADRANSAA

-160 IKWNQGTPYNNMCPL
+160 IKWNQMAPYNNMCPS
-175 YEDTNG
+175 YNG
-181 TKRSV
+181 TNRAV

-196 VMMYYQYPKKL
+196 VMMYYQYPKEL
-207 KSTIESYNTQTYG
+207 KATIKAYTAKSYG

-235 NMLPDYSKSDYNSA
+235 NMLLDYSKSGYTSA

-264 VKMDYGPLSGA
+264 VEMDYGPSSGA

-299 VFTLQQWMTLI
+299 CFSLQQWMTLI

-319 ILYSGQ
+319 ILYSGKS
-325 ASDGGHEFVCDGSDG
+325 SDGGHEFVCDGSDG

-379 NRNCSMII
+379 NRKCSMII
-387 GIAPDNDKV
+387 GIAPDNGMV

-403 PQIMSINQNAQCG
+403 PQIMSMDHGGMTG
-416 ITWTKTTRANVS
+416 ITWTKTTREHVLES
-428 DNFLAEATTCFANQS
+428 FQAEAKTCFANQS
-443 TSDFIGY
+443 TTDFSGC
-450 FAYGIKKGNGSI
+450 FAYGIKANGTI
-462 VPVSN
+462 VLVSN
-467 YSRQWNMPKVLPDGR
+467 YSRIFTLRAVDSDGGTWG
-482 TYGTYDQNPTLTISY
+482 TYGDNPELTISY
-497 PFPQGINVIYPI
+497 PFPHGINVIYPV
-509 YSSDTKNWHVCS
+509 YSYDTKNWHVCS

-530 NVDATKLTPV
+530 DVDATTMTPV
-540 TTPLAATVTAED
+540 TTPLAATVTAEE

-593 DFDLYITIPARGSV
+593 DFDLYITIPACGSV

-627 VANKEAAIVNGQL
+627 EANKDEAIVNGQR
-640 FTLTTA
+640 FTLTTV
-646 AAPNFTI
+646 AAPKFTV
-653 VSSESNATPGKFGE
+653 VSSESNATPGKFGVGKYYE
-667 GICYSAKCKLPLV
+667 VDYKLPLV
-680 EDDKLVVRFGVR
+680 DDDKFVVKFGVK

-709 ETNKGW
+709 NTMVCW
-715 IEPNRARA
+715 IEPDRARA

-741 GSHSILVYFNS
+741 GSHSILVYFNF
-752 YDFTTKQYSEFA
+752 YDFATRKWIDTPY
-764 NCTIGRHYYDIV
+764 TIPDYRIYTP
-776 TGSGQKW
+776 TGSSRKL
-783 IKGNA
+783 KGNA

-799 ISSVKIDAGTYVR
+799 ISSVKTDAGTYVR

-825 KRVGVY
+825 KRVGIY
-831 HISGQKMA
+831 HIGGQKTA

-853 RPGLYIV
+853 RPGIYIV
-860 DGIKMM
+860 EGIKVV

>member
-1 MKKNFLLL
+1 MKKDLLLL

-35 RQAAM
+35 RQAAL

-112 YVGFMKAYQETVEAL
+112 YVDFMKAYQETVEAL

-160 IKWNQGTPYNNMCPL
+160 IKWNQTEPYNNRCPL
-175 YEDTNG
+175 YDETN
-181 TKRSV
+181 RSV

-196 VMMYYQYPKKL
+196 VMMYHQYPKEL
-207 KSTIESYNTQTYG
+207 KSTIEAYTTKSKG
-220 IQIPEISSGATYDWD
+220 IKISAINSGETYDWD
-235 NMLPDYSKSDYNSA
+235 NMLPNYSKTDYSSA

-264 VKMDYGPLSGA
+264 VKMDYGPSSGA

-299 VFTLQQWMTLI
+299 CFTLQQWMTLI

-325 ASDGGHEFVCDGSDG
+325 SSDGGHEFVCDGSDG

-366 KGGAGSGSAVDGY
+366 KGGAGSGSAVDGF
-379 NRNCSMII
+379 NRDCSMII
-387 GIAPDNDKV
+387 GIAPDNGKV

-403 PQIMSINQNAQCG
+403 PQIMSMDHGGMTG
-416 ITWTKTTRANVS
+416 ITWTKTTREHVLEP
-428 DNFLAEATTCFANQS
+428 FQAEARTCFVNQS
-443 TSDFIGY
+443 TTDFSGY
-450 FAYGIKKGNGSI
+450 FAYGIKANGTI
-462 VPVSN
+462 VLVSD
-467 YSRQWNMPKVLPDGR
+467 YEGGWNLPAVKPDGGTWG
-482 TYGTYDQNPTLTISY
+482 TYGDNPELTISY
-497 PFPQGINVIYPI
+497 PFPQGINVIYPV
-509 YSSDTKNWHVCS
+509 YSYDMKNWHVCS

-530 NVDATKLTPV
+530 DVDATTMTPV

-586 NTKPSSP
+586 NTKPSSS

-627 VANKEAAIVNGQL
+627 VANKEAAIVNGQH

-646 AAPNFTI
+646 AAPIFTV

-680 EDDKLVVRFGVR
+680 EDDKLVVRFGVK

-703 FVPYNA
+703 FVPYNT
-709 ETNKGW
+709 ETNKRW

-776 TGSGQKW
+776 TGSGRKW

-799 ISSVKIDAGTYVR
+799 ISSVKTDAGTYVR

-839 EVRLTAGQEQTVAL
+839 EVRLTAGQEQTVVL

>member
-1 MKKNFLLL
+1 MKKDLLLL

-141 RQWRAERAGTAA
+141 RQWRAERASSAA

-160 IKWNQGTPYNNMCPL
+160 IKWNQMAPYNNMCPS
-175 YEDTNG
+175 YNG
-181 TKRSV
+181 TNRAV

-196 VMMYYQYPKKL
+196 VMMYYQYPKEL
-207 KSTIESYNTQTYG
+207 KATIKAYTAKSYG

-264 VKMDYGPLSGA
+264 VKMNYGPSSGA
-275 NVTPAILATYF
+275 NVTPIILATYF

-340 KGLYHINWGWG
+340 NGLYHINWGWG

-361 ILQPQ
+361 ILQPT

-379 NRNCSMII
+379 NRDCSMII
-387 GIAPDNDKV
+387 GIAPDNGKV

-403 PQIMSINQNAQCG
+403 PQIMSMDHGGMTG
-416 ITWTKTTRANVS
+416 ITWTKTTREHVLES
-428 DNFLAEATTCFANQS
+428 FQAEANTCFVNQS
-443 TSDFIGY
+443 TTDFTGY
-450 FAYGIKKGNGSI
+450 FAYGIKANGTI
-462 VPVSN
+462 VLVSN
-467 YSRQWNMPKVLPDGR
+467 YSRIFTLRAVKPDGG
-482 TYGTYDQNPTLTISY
+482 TYGTYGKNLELSINY
-497 PFPQGINVIYPI
+497 PFPIGINVIYPI

-552 GLYTGMTNPLTVT
+552 GLYKGMTNPLTVT

-576 LVNIYTNTKD
+576 LVKIYTNTIS
-586 NTKPSSP
+586 TKPSSP

-627 VANKEAAIVNGQL
+627 VANKNEVIVNGQL

-646 AAPNFTI
+646 AAPNFT
-653 VSSESNATPGKFGE
+653 VVFSESNATPGKFGE
-667 GICYSAKCKLPLV
+667 GKYYENDYKLPLV

-692 NTGGPGYLDYC
+692 NTGGPGYLDCC
-703 FVPYNA
+703 FVPRNA
-709 ETNKGW
+709 NTMAGRTYPYKV
-715 IEPNRARA
+715 RA

-729 TYVEYTVTPDEV
+729 TYVEYTVTPEDV
-741 GSHSILVYFNS
+741 GNNSIIVYFNF
-752 YDFTTKQYSEFA
+752 YDFA
-764 NCTIGRHYYDIV
+764 
-776 TGSGQKW
+776 TGKW
-783 IKGNA
+783 IDTPYTIPAYRIYASTGTGYKNLKGNA

-799 ISSVKIDAGTYVR
+799 ISSVKTDAGTYVR

-831 HISGQKMA
+831 HISGQKIA
-839 EVRLTAGQEQTVAL
+839 DVRLTAGQEQTVAL

-866 VR
+866 VK

>member
-47 EVAAS
+47 EVTAS

-141 RQWRAERAGTAA
+141 RQWRAERAGSAA
-153 VAPLLGG
+153 VAPLLDG
-160 IKWNQGTPYNNMCPL
+160 IKWDQREPYNNMCPL
-175 YEDTNG
+175 YEGTN
-181 TKRSV
+181 RSV

-264 VKMDYGPLSGA
+264 VKMDYGPSSRA
-275 NVTPAILATYF
+275 NVTPTILATYF

-325 ASDGGHEFVCDGSDG
+325 SSDEGHEFVCDGSDG

-361 ILQPQ
+361 ILQPT

-387 GIAPDNDKV
+387 GIAPDNGKV

-428 DNFLAEATTCFANQS
+428 ENFQAEATTCFANQS

-646 AAPNFTI
+646 AAPNFTV

-667 GICYSAKCKLPLV
+667 GKYYENDYKLPLV

-709 ETNKGW
+709 ETNEGW

-741 GSHSILVYFNS
+741 GSHSIIVYLNF
-752 YDFTTKQYSEFA
+752 YDFATGKWIDTPF
-764 NCTIGRHYYDIV
+764 TIPNYRIYAS
-776 TGSGQKW
+776 TGSGYKN

-799 ISSVKIDAGTYVR
+799 ISSVKTDAGTYVR

-831 HISGQKMA
+831 HVGGQKTA

-853 RPGLYIV
+853 RPGIYIV
-860 DGIKMM
+860 EGIKVV

>member
-47 EVAAS
+47 EVTAS

-127 LKGDAQVSGGLAEA
+127 LKGDAQVSGGLAEV
-141 RQWRAERAGTAA
+141 RQWRAERAGSAA

-160 IKWNQGTPYNNMCPL
+160 IKWNQGAPYNNMCPL
-175 YEDTNG
+175 YDGTN
-181 TKRSV
+181 RSV

-196 VMMYYQYPKKL
+196 VMMYYQYPKEL
-207 KSTIESYNTQTYG
+207 KTTIKAYNTQTYG

-235 NMLPDYSKSDYNSA
+235 NMLPDYSKSDYSSA

-264 VKMDYGPLSGA
+264 VKMNYGPSSGA
-275 NVTPAILATYF
+275 NVTPIILATYF

-387 GIAPDNDKV
+387 GIAPDNGKV

-428 DNFLAEATTCFANQS
+428 ENFQAEATTCFANQS

-576 LVNIYTNTKD
+576 LVNIYTNTKG

-646 AAPNFTI
+646 AAPNFTV

-709 ETNKGW
+709 ETNEGW

-799 ISSVKIDAGTYVR
+799 ISSVKTDAGTYVR

-831 HISGQKMA
+831 HVGGQKTA

-853 RPGLYIV
+853 RPGIYIV
-860 DGIKMM
+860 EGIKVV

>member
-1 MKKNFLLL
+1 MKKIFLLL
-9 LSLMLLLSVS
+9 FSLMLLLSVS

-52 AKAAPRMSVSSAVS
+52 AKVAPRMSVSSAVS

-112 YVGFMKAYQETVEAL
+112 YVGFMKAYQEMVEAL

-141 RQWRAERAGTAA
+141 RQWRAERASSAA

-160 IKWNQGTPYNNMCPL
+160 IKWNQREPYNNRCPS
-175 YEDTNG
+175 YKGTN
-181 TKRSV
+181 RSV

-207 KSTIESYNTQTYG
+207 KSTIEGYTTKTYK
-220 IQIPEISSGATYDWD
+220 INVPNIYSGATYDWD
-235 NMLPDYSKSDYNSA
+235 NMLPDYSKSDYSSA

-264 VKMDYGPLSGA
+264 VKMDYGPSSGA

-299 VFTLQQWMTLI
+299 CFSLQQWMKLI

-319 ILYSGQ
+319 ILYSGKS
-325 ASDGGHEFVCDGSDG
+325 SDGGHEFVCDGSDG
-340 KGLYHINWGWG
+340 NGLYHINWGWG

-361 ILQPQ
+361 ILQPT
-366 KGGAGSGSAVDGY
+366 KGGAGSGSAIDGY
-379 NRNCSMII
+379 NRDCSMII
-387 GIAPDNDKV
+387 GIAPDNGKM

-416 ITWTKTTRANVS
+416 ITWTKTTRARVS
-428 DNFLAEATTCFANQS
+428 ENFQAEATTCFANQS
-443 TSDFIGY
+443 TTDFNGY
-450 FAYGIKKGNGSI
+450 FAYCVKMANGSI
-462 VPVSN
+462 QLVSN
-467 YSRQWNMPKVLPDGR
+467 YSGPWNMPKVTPDGR
-482 TYGTYDQNPTLTISY
+482 TYSTYDQNPTLTISY
-497 PFPQGINVIYPI
+497 PFPQGTNVIYPI
-509 YSSDTKNWHVCS
+509 YSSDTKNWHICS
-521 FYNNQPFII
+521 FSNNQPFII
-530 NVDATKLTPV
+530 NVDATTLSPV
-540 TTPLAATVTAED
+540 TTPLAATVTAKD

-576 LVNIYTNTKD
+576 LVNIYTNTTS
-586 NTKPSSP
+586 TKPSSKV
-593 DFDLYITIPARGSV
+593 FDLYITIPARGSV
-607 TRQIELPETS
+607 TRQIEIPETS

-627 VANKEAAIVNGQL
+627 VANKEAVLVNGQR

-646 AAPNFTI
+646 AAPNFTV

-667 GICYSAKCKLPLV
+667 GICNRAKCKLPLV
-680 EDDKLVVRFGVR
+680 EDDKLVVRFGVK

-709 ETNKGW
+709 ETNKGR
-715 IEPNRARA
+715 PYPYSVRA

-729 TYVEYTVTPDEV
+729 TYVEYTITPNEV
-741 GSHSILVYFNS
+741 GSHSILVYFNF
-752 YDFTTKQYSEFA
+752 YDFATGKWIDTPCEIPSYKIYVS
-764 NCTIGRHYYDIV
+764 
-776 TGSGQKW
+776 TGSAYMNL
-783 IKGNA
+783 KGNS

-799 ISSVKIDAGTYVR
+799 ISSVKTDARTYVR

-825 KRVGVY
+825 KRVGIY
-831 HISGQKMA
+831 HISGQKITD
-839 EVRLTAGQEQTVAL
+839 VRLTAGQEQTVAL

-860 DGIKMM
+860 DGIKIM

>member
-47 EVAAS
+47 EVTAS

-160 IKWNQGTPYNNMCPL
+160 IKWNQRAPYNNMCPL
-175 YEDTNG
+175 YEGTN
-181 TKRSV
+181 RSV

-196 VMMYYQYPKKL
+196 VMMYYQYPKEL
-207 KSTIESYNTQTYG
+207 ETTIKAYNTQTYG

-264 VKMDYGPLSGA
+264 VKMDYGPSSGA

-325 ASDGGHEFVCDGSDG
+325 SSDGGHEFVCDGSDG

-387 GIAPDNDKV
+387 GITPDNGKV

-482 TYGTYDQNPTLTISY
+482 TYGTYDQNPTLTINY

-627 VANKEAAIVNGQL
+627 VANKDEVIVNGQL

-646 AAPNFTI
+646 AAPNFTV

-667 GICYSAKCKLPLV
+667 GICYSAKCKLPMV
-680 EDDKLVVRFGVR
+680 EDDKLVVRFGVK

-752 YDFTTKQYSEFA
+752 YDFTTNNYSEFA

>member
-1 MKKNFLLL
+1 MKKDLLLL

-35 RQAAM
+35 RQAAL

-112 YVGFMKAYQETVEAL
+112 YVDFMKAYQETVEAL

-160 IKWNQGTPYNNMCPL
+160 IKWNQTEPYNNRCPL
-175 YEDTNG
+175 YDGTN
-181 TKRSV
+181 RSV

-196 VMMYYQYPKKL
+196 VMMYYQYPKEL
-207 KSTIESYNTQTYG
+207 KATIKDYITQTYG

-235 NMLPDYSKSDYNSA
+235 NMLPDYSQSDYSSA
-249 QADAVAKLMYHCGAA
+249 QEDAVAKLMYHCGAA
-264 VKMDYGPLSGA
+264 VKMNYGPSSGA

-299 VFTLQQWMTLI
+299 CFTLQQWMTLI

-325 ASDGGHEFVCDGSDG
+325 SSDKGHEFVCDGSDG

-379 NRNCSMII
+379 NRDCSMII
-387 GIAPDNDKV
+387 GIAPDNGMV

-403 PQIMSINQNAQCG
+403 PQIMSMDHGGMTG
-416 ITWTKTTRANVS
+416 ITWTKTTREHVLES
-428 DNFLAEATTCFANQS
+428 FQAEAKTCFVNQS
-443 TSDFIGY
+443 TTDFSGY
-450 FAYGIKKGNGSI
+450 FAYGIKANGTI
-462 VPVSN
+462 VRVSD
-467 YSRQWNMPKVLPDGR
+467 YEGGWNLPAVKPNGG
-482 TYGTYDQNPTLTISY
+482 TYGTYGDNPELTINY
-497 PFPQGINVIYPI
+497 PFPQGINVIYPV
-509 YSSDTKNWHVCS
+509 YSYDAKNWHVCS

-530 NVDATKLTPV
+530 NVDATTMTPV
-540 TTPLAATVTAED
+540 TTPLAATVTAEE

-593 DFDLYITIPARGSV
+593 DFNLYITVPACGSV

-627 VANKEAAIVNGQL
+627 VANKDEAIVNGQR

-646 AAPNFTI
+646 AAPKFTV

-667 GICYSAKCKLPLV
+667 GICYNAKCKLPLV

-709 ETNKGW
+709 ETNRGW
-715 IEPNRARA
+715 IEPDRARA

-764 NCTIGRHYYDIV
+764 KCTIGKHYYDIV

-799 ISSVKIDAGTYVR
+799 ISSVKTDAGTYVR

-825 KRVGVY
+825 KRVGIY
-831 HISGQKMA
+831 HIGGQKTA

-853 RPGLYIV
+853 RPGIYIV
-860 DGIKMM
+860 EGIKVV

>member
-47 EVAAS
+47 EVTAS

-127 LKGDAQVSGGLAEA
+127 LKGDAQVSGGLAEV
-141 RQWRAERAGTAA
+141 RQWRAERAGSAA
-153 VAPLLGG
+153 VAPLLDG
-160 IKWNQGTPYNNMCPL
+160 IKWDQREPYNNMCPL
-175 YEDTNG
+175 YNG
-181 TKRSV
+181 TNRSV

-207 KSTIESYNTQTYG
+207 KSTIESYTTKAYG
-220 IQIPEISSGATYDWD
+220 INIPAIYSGATYDWD

-264 VKMDYGPLSGA
+264 VKMDYGPSSGA
-275 NVTPAILATYF
+275 NVTPTILATYF

-387 GIAPDNDKV
+387 GIAPDNGKV

-482 TYGTYDQNPTLTISY
+482 TYGTYDQNPTLTINY
-497 PFPQGINVIYPI
+497 PFPMGINVIYPI

-593 DFDLYITIPARGSV
+593 DCDLYITIPARGSV

-640 FTLTTA
+640 FTLTTV
-646 AAPNFTI
+646 AAPNFTV

-680 EDDKLVVRFGVR
+680 EDDKLMVRFGVR

-752 YDFTTKQYSEFA
+752 FDFTTNNYSEFA
-764 NCTIGRHYYDIV
+764 NCTIGTHYYDIV

>member
-47 EVAAS
+47 EVMAS

-153 VAPLLGG
+153 VAPLLGS
-160 IKWNQGTPYNNMCPL
+160 IKWNQYEPYNNMCPL
-175 YEDTNG
+175 YKGTN
-181 TKRSV
+181 RSV

-196 VMMYYQYPKKL
+196 VMMYYQYPKEL
-207 KSTIESYNTQTYG
+207 KATIKAYTAKSYG

-264 VKMDYGPLSGA
+264 VKMDYGPSSGA
-275 NVTPAILATYF
+275 NVTPTILATYF
-286 GYDADLMQDLTRT
+286 GYDADLMQDFTRT

-340 KGLYHINWGWG
+340 NGLYHINWGWG

-361 ILQPQ
+361 ILQPT

-387 GIAPDNDKV
+387 GIAPDNGKV

-403 PQIMSINQNAQCG
+403 PQIMSLNYGNDCG

-428 DNFLAEATTCFANQS
+428 DKFQAEATTCFSNQS
-443 TSDFIGY
+443 TTAFSGY
-450 FAYGIKKGNGSI
+450 FAYGIKMANGTI
-462 VPVSN
+462 ARVSDYN
-467 YSRQWNMPKVLPDGR
+467 GLWKLPAVKPDGR

-540 TTPLAATVTAED
+540 TTPLAVTVTAED

-586 NTKPSSP
+586 NTKPNSP

-646 AAPNFTI
+646 AAPIFTV

-667 GICYSAKCKLPLV
+667 GKYYENDYKLPLV
-680 EDDKLVVRFGVR
+680 DDDKFVVKFGVK

-709 ETNKGW
+709 NTMGCW
-715 IEPNRARA
+715 VEPNRARA

-741 GSHSILVYFNS
+741 GSHSIIVYLNFYNFATGKWI
-752 YDFTTKQYSEFA
+752 DTPFTIPNYRIYAS
-764 NCTIGRHYYDIV
+764 
-776 TGSGQKW
+776 TGSGYKN

-799 ISSVKIDAGTYVR
+799 ISSVKTDAGTYVR

-866 VR
+866 VK

>member
-47 EVAAS
+47 EVTAS
-52 AKAAPRMSVSSAVS
+52 AKAAPRMSVSSTVS

-141 RQWRAERAGTAA
+141 RQWRAERAGSAA
-153 VAPLLGG
+153 VAPLLDG
-160 IKWNQGTPYNNMCPL
+160 IKWDQREPYNNMCPL
-175 YEDTNG
+175 YEGTN
-181 TKRSV
+181 RSV

-196 VMMYYQYPKKL
+196 VMMYYQYPKEL
-207 KSTIESYNTQTYG
+207 KTTIKAYNTQTYG

-275 NVTPAILATYF
+275 NVTPTILATYF

-361 ILQPQ
+361 ILQPT

-387 GIAPDNDKV
+387 GIAPDNGKV

-497 PFPQGINVIYPI
+497 PFPMGINVIYPI

-530 NVDATKLTPV
+530 NVDATKLSPV

-627 VANKEAAIVNGQL
+627 VANKDEAIVNGQL

-646 AAPNFTI
+646 AVPNFTV

-667 GICYSAKCKLPLV
+667 GKYYENDYKLPLV

-709 ETNKGW
+709 ETNEGW

-741 GSHSILVYFNS
+741 GSHSIIVYLNF
-752 YDFTTKQYSEFA
+752 YDFATGKWIDTPF
-764 NCTIGRHYYDIV
+764 TIPNYRIYASTD
-776 TGSGQKW
+776 SGYKN

-799 ISSVKIDAGTYVR
+799 LSSVKIDAGTYVR

>member
-1 MKKNFLLL
+1 MKKDLLLL

-35 RQAAM
+35 RQAAL

-112 YVGFMKAYQETVEAL
+112 YVDFMKAYQETVEAL

-160 IKWNQGTPYNNMCPL
+160 IKWNQTEPYNNRCPL
-175 YEDTNG
+175 YDETN
-181 TKRSV
+181 RSV

-196 VMMYYQYPKKL
+196 VMMYHQYPKEL
-207 KSTIESYNTQTYG
+207 KSTIEAYTTKSKG
-220 IQIPEISSGATYDWD
+220 IKIPAINSGETYDWD
-235 NMLPDYSKSDYNSA
+235 NMLPDYSKTDYSSA

-264 VKMDYGPLSGA
+264 VKMDYGPSSGA

-299 VFTLQQWMTLI
+299 CFTLQQWMTLI

-325 ASDGGHEFVCDGSDG
+325 SSDGGHEFVCDGSDG

-366 KGGAGSGSAVDGY
+366 KGGAGSGSAVDGF
-379 NRNCSMII
+379 NRDCSMII
-387 GIAPDNDKV
+387 GIAPDNGKV

-403 PQIMSINQNAQCG
+403 PQIMSMDHGGMTG
-416 ITWTKTTRANVS
+416 ITWTKTTREHVLEP
-428 DNFLAEATTCFANQS
+428 FQAEARTCFVNQS
-443 TSDFIGY
+443 TTDFSGY
-450 FAYGIKKGNGSI
+450 FAYGIKANGTI
-462 VPVSN
+462 VLVSD
-467 YSRQWNMPKVLPDGR
+467 YEGGWNLPAVKPNGGTWG
-482 TYGTYDQNPTLTISY
+482 TYGDNPELTISY
-497 PFPQGINVIYPI
+497 PFPQGINVIYPV
-509 YSSDTKNWHVCS
+509 YSYDTKNWHVCS

-530 NVDATKLTPV
+530 DVDATKMTPV
-540 TTPLAATVTAED
+540 TTPLAATVTAEE
-552 GLYTGMTNPLTVT
+552 GLYKGMTNPLTVT

-586 NTKPSSP
+586 NTKPSSK

-607 TRQIELPETS
+607 TRQIEIPETS

-627 VANKEAAIVNGQL
+627 VANKEAAIVNGQH

-646 AAPNFTI
+646 AAPNFTV
-653 VSSESNATPGKFGE
+653 VSSESNATPGQFGVGKYYE
-667 GICYSAKCKLPLV
+667 VDYKLPLV
-680 EDDKLVVRFGVR
+680 DDDKFVVRFGVK

-709 ETNKGW
+709 ETNRGW
-715 IEPNRARA
+715 IDPDRARA

-729 TYVEYTVTPDEV
+729 TYVEYTVTPEDV
-741 GSHSILVYFNS
+741 GNNSIIVYFNF
-752 YDFTTKQYSEFA
+752 YDFATGRWIDTP
-764 NCTIGRHYYDIV
+764 CTIPSYKIYTP
-776 TGSGQKW
+776 TGSYRNL
-783 IKGNA
+783 KGNT

-799 ISSVKIDAGTYVR
+799 ISSVKTDAGTYVR

-825 KRVGVY
+825 KRVGIY
-831 HISGQKMA
+831 HVGGQKTA

-853 RPGLYIV
+853 RPGIYIV
-860 DGIKMM
+860 EGIKVV

>member
-1 MKKNFLLL
+1 MKKDLLLL

-141 RQWRAERAGTAA
+141 RQWRAERASSAA

-160 IKWNQGTPYNNMCPL
+160 IKWNQMAPYNNMCPS
-175 YEDTNG
+175 YNG
-181 TKRSV
+181 TNRAV

-196 VMMYYQYPKKL
+196 VMMYYQYPKEL
-207 KSTIESYNTQTYG
+207 KATIKAYTAKSYG

-264 VKMDYGPLSGA
+264 VKMNYGPSSGA
-275 NVTPAILATYF
+275 NVTPIILATYF

-361 ILQPQ
+361 ILQPT

-379 NRNCSMII
+379 NRDGSMII
-387 GIAPDNDKV
+387 GIAPDNGKV

-403 PQIMSINQNAQCG
+403 PQIMSMDHGGMTG
-416 ITWTKTTRANVS
+416 ITWTKTTREHVLES
-428 DNFLAEATTCFANQS
+428 FQAEANTCFVNQS
-443 TSDFIGY
+443 TTDFTGY
-450 FAYGIKKGNGSI
+450 FAYGIKANGTI
-462 VPVSN
+462 VLVSN
-467 YSRQWNMPKVLPDGR
+467 YSRIFTLRAVKPDGG
-482 TYGTYDQNPTLTISY
+482 TYGTYGKNLELTINY
-497 PFPQGINVIYPI
+497 PFPMGINVIYPI

-521 FYNNQPFII
+521 FSNNQPFII

-552 GLYTGMTNPLTVT
+552 GLYKGMTNPLTVT

-627 VANKEAAIVNGQL
+627 VANKNEVIVNGQL

-646 AAPNFTI
+646 AAPNFTV

-667 GICYSAKCKLPLV
+667 GICYNAKCKLPLV
-680 EDDKLVVRFGVR
+680 EDDKLVVRFGVK

-709 ETNKGW
+709 ETNEGW

-776 TGSGQKW
+776 TGSGRKW

-799 ISSVKIDAGTYVR
+799 ISSVKTDAGTYVR
-812 GEKGAVVIKTDAD
+812 GEKGAVVIKTDAN
-825 KRVGVY
+825 KRVGIY
-831 HISGQKMA
+831 HIGGQKTV

-860 DGIKMM
+860 DGIKIM

>member
-47 EVAAS
+47 EVTAS

-127 LKGDAQVSGGLAEA
+127 LKGDAQVSGGLAEV
-141 RQWRAERAGTAA
+141 RQWRAERAGSAA
-153 VAPLLGG
+153 VAPLLDG
-160 IKWNQGTPYNNMCPL
+160 IKWDQREPYNNMCPL
-175 YEDTNG
+175 YEGTN
-181 TKRSV
+181 RSV

-196 VMMYYQYPKKL
+196 VMMYYQYPKEL
-207 KSTIESYNTQTYG
+207 KTTIKAYNTQTYG

-264 VKMDYGPLSGA
+264 VKMDYGPSSRA
-275 NVTPAILATYF
+275 NVTPTILATYF

-387 GIAPDNDKV
+387 GIAPDNGKV

-462 VPVSN
+462 VRVSN
-467 YSRQWNMPKVLPDGR
+467 YNGLWELPAVMPDGG
-482 TYGTYDQNPTLTISY
+482 TYGTYGHNPTLTINY
-497 PFPQGINVIYPI
+497 PFPMGINVIYPI

-627 VANKEAAIVNGQL
+627 VANKDEVIVNGQL

-646 AAPNFTI
+646 AAPNFTV

-680 EDDKLVVRFGVR
+680 EDDKLVVRFGVK

-709 ETNKGW
+709 ETNEGW

-839 EVRLTAGQEQTVAL
+839 EVRLTAGQEQTVVL

>member
-127 LKGDAQVSGGLAEA
+127 LKGDAQVSGGLAEV
-141 RQWRAERAGTAA
+141 RQWRAERAGSAA
-153 VAPLLGG
+153 VAPLLDG
-160 IKWNQGTPYNNMCPL
+160 IKWDQREPYNNRCPL
-175 YEDTNG
+175 YEGTN
-181 TKRSV
+181 RSV

-207 KSTIESYNTQTYG
+207 KSTIESYTTKAYG
-220 IQIPEISSGATYDWD
+220 INIPAIYSGATYDWD

-275 NVTPAILATYF
+275 NVTPIILATYF

-325 ASDGGHEFVCDGSDG
+325 ASDEGHEFVCDGSDG

-387 GIAPDNDKV
+387 GIAPDNGKV

-482 TYGTYDQNPTLTISY
+482 TYGTYDQNPTLTINY

-627 VANKEAAIVNGQL
+627 VANKDEVIVNGQL

-646 AAPNFTI
+646 AAPNFTV

-667 GICYSAKCKLPLV
+667 GICYSAKCKLPMV
-680 EDDKLVVRFGVR
+680 EDDKLMVRFGVR

-831 HISGQKMA
+831 HVGGQKTA

-853 RPGLYIV
+853 RPGIYIV
-860 DGIKMM
+860 EGIKVV

>member
-141 RQWRAERAGTAA
+141 RQWRAERAGSAA
-153 VAPLLGG
+153 VAPLLDG
-160 IKWNQGTPYNNMCPL
+160 IKWDQREPYNNMCPL
-175 YEDTNG
+175 YEGTN
-181 TKRSV
+181 RSV

-310 DNELKAKRP
+310 DNELKAKSP
-319 ILYSGQ
+319 MLYSGQ

-361 ILQPQ
+361 ILQPT

-387 GIAPDNDKV
+387 GIAPDNGKV

-403 PQIMSINQNAQCG
+403 PQIMSINQNTQCG

-462 VPVSN
+462 VPVSK

-482 TYGTYDQNPTLTISY
+482 TNGTYDQNPTLTISY

-627 VANKEAAIVNGQL
+627 VANKEEVIVNGQL

-646 AAPNFTI
+646 AAPNFTV

-741 GSHSILVYFNS
+741 GSHSIIVYLNF
-752 YDFTTKQYSEFA
+752 YDFATGKWIDTPF
-764 NCTIGRHYYDIV
+764 TIPNYRIYASTD
-776 TGSGQKW
+776 SGYKN

-799 ISSVKIDAGTYVR
+799 LSSVKIDAGTYVR

-839 EVRLTAGQEQTVAL
+839 EVRLTAGQEQTVVL

>member
-127 LKGDAQVSGGLAEA
+127 LKGDAQVSGGLAEV
-141 RQWRAERAGTAA
+141 RQWRAERAGSAA
-153 VAPLLGG
+153 VAPLLDG
-160 IKWNQGTPYNNMCPL
+160 IKWDQREPYNNMCPL
-175 YEDTNG
+175 YEGTN
-181 TKRSV
+181 RSV

-196 VMMYYQYPKKL
+196 VMMYYQYPKEL
-207 KSTIESYNTQTYG
+207 KTTIKAYNTQTYG

-387 GIAPDNDKV
+387 GIVPDNGKV
-396 DEPLASY
+396 DEPLVSY

-482 TYGTYDQNPTLTISY
+482 TYGTYDQNPTLTINY

-646 AAPNFTI
+646 AAPNFTV

-680 EDDKLVVRFGVR
+680 EDDKLVVRFGVK

-752 YDFTTKQYSEFA
+752 YDFTTNNYSEFA

-799 ISSVKIDAGTYVR
+799 ISSVKTDAGTYVR

>member
-47 EVAAS
+47 EVTAS

-160 IKWNQGTPYNNMCPL
+160 IKWNQRAPYNNMCPL
-175 YEDTNG
+175 YEGTN
-181 TKRSV
+181 RSV

-196 VMMYYQYPKKL
+196 VMMYYQYPKEL
-207 KSTIESYNTQTYG
+207 ETTIKAYNTQTYG

-264 VKMDYGPLSGA
+264 VKMDYGPSSGA

-325 ASDGGHEFVCDGSDG
+325 SSDGGHEFVCDGSDG

-387 GIAPDNDKV
+387 GITPDNGKV

-482 TYGTYDQNPTLTISY
+482 TYGTYDQNPTLTINY

-627 VANKEAAIVNGQL
+627 VANKDEVIVNGQL

-646 AAPNFTI
+646 AAPNFTV

-667 GICYSAKCKLPLV
+667 GICYSAKCKLPMV
-680 EDDKLVVRFGVR
+680 EDDKLVVRFGVK

-752 YDFTTKQYSEFA
+752 YDFTTNNYSEFA

-799 ISSVKIDAGTYVR
+799 ISSVKTDAGTYVR

-860 DGIKMM
+860 EGIKVV

>member
-1 MKKNFLLL
+1 MKKDLLLL

-35 RQAAM
+35 RQAAL

-112 YVGFMKAYQETVEAL
+112 YVDFMKAYQETVEAL

-160 IKWNQGTPYNNMCPL
+160 IKWNQGAPYNNMCPL
-175 YEDTNG
+175 YDGTN
-181 TKRSV
+181 RSV

-196 VMMYYQYPKKL
+196 VMMYYQYPKEL
-207 KSTIESYNTQTYG
+207 KATIKAYTAKSYG

-235 NMLPDYSKSDYNSA
+235 NMLSDYSKSDYSSA

-264 VKMDYGPLSGA
+264 VEMDYGPSSGA

-299 VFTLQQWMTLI
+299 CFTLQQWMTLI

-325 ASDGGHEFVCDGSDG
+325 SSDGGHEFVCDGSDG

-366 KGGAGSGSAVDGY
+366 KGGAGSGSAVDGF
-379 NRNCSMII
+379 NRDGSMII
-387 GIAPDNDKV
+387 GIAPDNGKV

-403 PQIMSINQNAQCG
+403 PQIMSMDYGGMTG
-416 ITWTKTTRANVS
+416 ITWTKTTREHVLEP
-428 DNFLAEATTCFANQS
+428 FQAEARTCFVNQS
-443 TSDFIGY
+443 TTDFSGY
-450 FAYGIKKGNGSI
+450 FAYGIKANGTI
-462 VPVSN
+462 VLVSD
-467 YSRQWNMPKVLPDGR
+467 YEGGWNLPAVKPNGGTWG
-482 TYGTYDQNPTLTISY
+482 TYGDNPELTISY
-497 PFPQGINVIYPI
+497 PFPQGINVIYPV
-509 YSSDTKNWHVCS
+509 YSYDTKNWHVCS

-530 NVDATKLTPV
+530 DVDATKMTPV
-540 TTPLAATVTAED
+540 TTPLAATVTAEE

-586 NTKPSSP
+586 NTKPSSK

-607 TRQIELPETS
+607 TRQIEIPETS

-627 VANKEAAIVNGQL
+627 VANKEAAIVNGQH

-646 AAPNFTI
+646 AAPIFTV
-653 VSSESNATPGKFGE
+653 VSSESNATPGKFGVGKYYE
-667 GICYSAKCKLPLV
+667 VDYKLPLV

-715 IEPNRARA
+715 VEPDRARA

-741 GSHSILVYFNS
+741 GSHSILVYFNF
-752 YDFTTKQYSEFA
+752 YDFATRKWIDTP
-764 NCTIGRHYYDIV
+764 CTIPSYKIYTP

-799 ISSVKIDAGTYVR
+799 ISSVKTDAGTYVR

-825 KRVGVY
+825 KRVGIY
-831 HISGQKMA
+831 HVGGQKTA
-839 EVRLTAGQEQTVAL
+839 EVRLTAGQEQAVAL
-853 RPGLYIV
+853 RPGIYIV
-860 DGIKMM
+860 EGIKVV

>member
-1 MKKNFLLL
+1 MKKDLLLL

-35 RQAAM
+35 RQAAL

-127 LKGDAQVSGGLAEA
+127 LKADAQVSGGLAEA

-160 IKWNQGTPYNNMCPL
+160 IKWNQTEPYNNRCPL
-175 YEDTNG
+175 YDGTN
-181 TKRSV
+181 RSV

-196 VMMYYQYPKKL
+196 VMMYHQYPKAL
-207 KSTIESYNTQTYG
+207 KTTIKAYTTKSKG
-220 IQIPEISSGATYDWD
+220 ILIPEISSGATYDWD
-235 NMLPDYSKSDYNSA
+235 NMLPDYSKSGYTSA

-264 VKMDYGPLSGA
+264 VKMDYGPSSGA

-299 VFTLQQWMTLI
+299 CFTLQQWMTLI

-319 ILYSGQ
+319 ILYSGK
-325 ASDGGHEFVCDGSDG
+325 SSGGGHEFVCDGSDG

-379 NRNCSMII
+379 NRDCSMII
-387 GIAPDNDKV
+387 GIAPDNGMV

-403 PQIMSINQNAQCG
+403 PQIMSMDHGGMTG
-416 ITWTKTTRANVS
+416 ITWTKTTREHVLES
-428 DNFLAEATTCFANQS
+428 FQAEAKTCFVNQS
-443 TSDFIGY
+443 TTDFSGY
-450 FAYGIKKGNGSI
+450 FAYGIKANGTI
-462 VPVSN
+462 VRVSD
-467 YSRQWNMPKVLPDGR
+467 YEGGWNLPAVKPNGG
-482 TYGTYDQNPTLTISY
+482 TYGTYGDNPELTINY
-497 PFPQGINVIYPI
+497 PFPQGINVIYPV
-509 YSSDTKNWHVCS
+509 YSYDAKNWHVCS

-530 NVDATKLTPV
+530 DVDATKMTPV
-540 TTPLAATVTAED
+540 TTPLAATVTAEE

-593 DFDLYITIPARGSV
+593 DFDLYITIPACGSV

-627 VANKEAAIVNGQL
+627 EANKDEAIVNGQL

-646 AAPNFTI
+646 AAPNFTV
-653 VSSESNATPGKFGE
+653 VSSESNATPGKFGVGKYYE
-667 GICYSAKCKLPLV
+667 VDYKLPLAD
-680 EDDKLVVRFGVR
+680 DDKFVVKFGVK
-692 NTGGPGYLDYC
+692 NIGGPGYLDYC

-709 ETNKGW
+709 ETMKGRTY
-715 IEPNRARA
+715 PYKVRT

-729 TYVEYTVTPDEV
+729 TYVEYTVTPEDV
-741 GSHSILVYFNS
+741 GNNSIIVYFNF
-752 YDFTTKQYSEFA
+752 YDFATGRWIDTQY
-764 NCTIGRHYYDIV
+764 TIPSYKIYTP
-776 TGSGQKW
+776 TGSYRNL
-783 IKGNA
+783 KGNT

-799 ISSVKIDAGTYVR
+799 ISSVKTDAGTYVR

-825 KRVGVY
+825 KRVGIY
-831 HISGQKMA
+831 HVGGQKTA

-853 RPGLYIV
+853 RPGIYIV
-860 DGIKMM
+860 EGIKVV

>member
-127 LKGDAQVSGGLAEA
+127 LKGDAQVSGGLAEV
-141 RQWRAERAGTAA
+141 RQWRAERANSAA

-160 IKWNQGTPYNNMCPL
+160 IKWNQGAPYNKMCPL
-175 YEDTNG
+175 YDGTN
-181 TKRSV
+181 RSV

-196 VMMYYQYPKKL
+196 VMMYYQYPKEL
-207 KSTIESYNTQTYG
+207 ETTIKAYNTQTYG

-264 VKMDYGPLSGA
+264 VKMDYGPSSRA

-387 GIAPDNDKV
+387 GIAPDNGKV

-627 VANKEAAIVNGQL
+627 VANKDEVIVNGQL

-646 AAPNFTI
+646 AAPNFTV

-680 EDDKLVVRFGVR
+680 EDDKLVVRFGVK

-799 ISSVKIDAGTYVR
+799 ISSVKTDAGTYVR

-839 EVRLTAGQEQTVAL
+839 EVRLTAGQEQTVVL
-853 RPGLYIV
+853 RPGLDIV
-860 DGIKMM
+860 DGIKVV